1 MKKPEHDTP
10 LPTSW
15 YEKNY
20 IKLNDDKYHLLVAEY
35 NYGNLWAEIGEARIR
50 KSAIKKL
57 LGLIL
62 DRNLIFDYCELTQKV
77 NHRIVYIHEKC
88 LGKVYNDDISSFEEL
103 LKKNN

>member
-15 YEKNY
+15 FEKNY

-35 NYGNLWAEIGEARIR
+35 NYDNLWAEIGEARIR

-57 LGLIL
+57 LGIML
-62 DRNLIFDYCELTQKV
+62 DRNLIFDYCELTHLDV
-77 NHRIVYIHEKC
+77 P
-88 LGKVYNDDISSFEEL
+88 
-103 LKKNN
+103 